1 MKETDKKD
9 LSSFIENTVKSYED
23 YPEDSTEAYILQWYL
38 HVCIEKTLNY
48 QRNNCETHKNY
59 RSAIS

>member
-23 YPEDSTEAYILQWYL
+23 YPEDSTEAYIL
-38 HVCIEKTLNY
+38 
-48 QRNNCETHKNY
+48 
-59 RSAIS
+59 